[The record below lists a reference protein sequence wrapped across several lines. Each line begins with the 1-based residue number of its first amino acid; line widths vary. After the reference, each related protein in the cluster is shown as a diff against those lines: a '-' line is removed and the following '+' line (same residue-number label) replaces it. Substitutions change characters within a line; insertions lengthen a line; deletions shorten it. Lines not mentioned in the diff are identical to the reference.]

1 MKQILFIVLFIGTTM
16 FAKAQTYTLSDLKQH
31 VENINKLSPI
41 LTSQNDYVLNA
52 TLHGN
57 YLYETAL
64 VTNKSNFLQLRNN
77 PDVFKEA
84 LISAFSQETTGKM
97 LSDTNTIFVEIWICK
112 DATYPPF
119 QIVIKPEEIKAKL

>member
-16 FAKAQTYTLSDLKQH
+16 FAKAQAYTLSDLKQH

-57 YLYETAL
+57 YLYETVL
-64 VTNKSNFLQLRNN
+64 VTNKSTFLQLRNN